1 MNRDEFLNGLQNILA
16 QELPQSEI
24 ESNIRFYDEYIRTKS
39 QEKEER
45 LVMEELGDPRLIGKT
60 IIEAYQVAHGYTASN
75 QRETGYY
82 EEDSR
87 YADEETNYGRDTRGF
102 NININSG
109 LKWYHKLLMFL
120 ILFII
125 ISVVIV
131 VGGILIRI
139 FFSIGIPLLFIYM
152 IYLMIR
158 GNFRR

>member
-1 MNRDEFLNGLQNILA
+1 MNREEFLNGLRNVLA

-60 IIEAYQVAHGYTASN
+60 IIETYQVSHGYTTSN

-82 EEDSR
+82 EDAGG
-87 YADEETNYGRDTRGF
+87 YAHKEKPYKRGPRGF
-102 NININSG
+102 HININSG
-109 LKWYHKLLMFL
+109 LKWYHKLLIFL
-120 ILFII
+120 VLLII
-125 ISVVIV
+125 ISTVIII
-131 VGGILIRI
+131 GGILIRI
-139 FFSIGIPLLFIYM
+139 FFSIGIPLLFLYM